1 MILITT
7 GKLPNK
13 VIKTLFEDNF
23 HTVYTKITPN
33 FPVVI
38 CKVHTILKNC
48 DALKIGKM
56 ICDTDIRKK
65 WDKVMKTL
73 IVIDKI
79 NDFTDIIYSE
89 VDKKY

>member
-1 MILITT
+1 MILITI

-13 VIKTLFEDNF
+13 VFKTLFEDNF

-48 DALKIGKM
+48 DALKIG
-56 ICDTDIRKK
+56 
-65 WDKVMKTL
+65 
-73 IVIDKI
+73 
-79 NDFTDIIYSE
+79 
-89 VDKKY
+89 